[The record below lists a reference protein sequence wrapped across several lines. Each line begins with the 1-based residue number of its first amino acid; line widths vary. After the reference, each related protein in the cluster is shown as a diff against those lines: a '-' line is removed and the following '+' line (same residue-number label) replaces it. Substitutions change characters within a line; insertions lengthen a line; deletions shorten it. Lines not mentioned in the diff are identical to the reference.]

1 MAHQGRLS
9 PHNQMM
15 DLHLRQVFF
24 TSDGW
29 PVVSPERYTGS
40 ASRKFS
46 AADIVGEWEIIRVQE
61 PAYERQLQA
70 GQILWGEGQ
79 LKNEEWNVSCTLS
92 LKKDGQLDE
101 NKGYW
106 KFAERGQLLSLTLN
120 GESVDNLL
128 VFAGHD
134 WENETETVLFTG
146 LDSWGRSVWGKRTK

>member
-15 DLHLRQVFF
+15 DIHLRQVFF

-70 GQILWGEGQ
+70 
-79 LKNEEWNVSCTLS
+79 
-92 LKKDGQLDE
+92 
-101 NKGYW
+101 
-106 KFAERGQLLSLTLN
+106 
-120 GESVDNLL
+120 NL
-128 VFAGHD
+128 V
-134 WENETETVLFTG
+134 
-146 LDSWGRSVWGKRTK
+146 GRRSA

>member
-1 MAHQGRLS
+1 
-9 PHNQMM
+9 
-15 DLHLRQVFF
+15 
-24 TSDGW
+24 
-29 PVVSPERYTGS
+29 
-40 ASRKFS
+40 
-46 AADIVGEWEIIRVQE
+46 
-61 PAYERQLQA
+61 
-70 GQILWGEGQ
+70 
-79 LKNEEWNVSCTLS
+79 

-146 LDSWGRSVWGKRTK
+146 LDSRGRSVWGKRTK